1 MVYNVQKPSEMIET
15 NQSGRL
21 FIMSR
26 LDDLLIKAKDLANAA
41 GNKAQEMAELTK
53 LRLQAAQLRSDL
65 DANYLKMGEI
75 VYELKKAD
83 TENED
88 LIAMCIA
95 EIDAQHRELEEL
107 NQKIDDLKNEVKCP
121 ECMASNPKDAL
132 YCSRCGAALIRPQEE
147 TGDEEDADEASET
160 DDTDETPEE
169 PEEPGETGEKP
180 AE

>member
-1 MVYNVQKPSEMIET
+1 
-15 NQSGRL
+15 
-21 FIMSR
+21 MSR
-26 LDDLLIKAKDLANAA
+26 LDDLLIKAKDFASAA
-41 GNKAQEMAELTK
+41 GSKAQEMAELTK

-95 EIDAQHRELEEL
+95 EIDAQHKELEEL

-121 ECMASNPKDAL
+121 ECMASNPKEAL
-132 YCSRCGAALIRPQEE
+132 YCSRCGSALIRAEEAPAEEE
-147 TGDEEDADEASET
+147 TDLATVEEPSMEPAASEEAEASAEKAPE
-160 DDTDETPEE
+160 DTPE
-169 PEEPGETGEKP
+169 
-180 AE
+180 A

>member
-1 MVYNVQKPSEMIET
+1 
-15 NQSGRL
+15 
-21 FIMSR
+21 MSR

-75 VYELKKAD
+75 VYELKKAN

-95 EIDAQHRELEEL
+95 EIDAQHKELEEL
-107 NQKIDDLKNEVKCP
+107 NQKIDDLKNEAKCP
-121 ECMASNPKDAL
+121 ECMASNPKESL
-132 YCSRCGAALIRPQEE
+132 YCSRCGAALIRPQAEAAEDSAGEGPMEAEE
-147 TGDEEDADEASET
+147 MAEQVV
-160 DDTDETPEE
+160 E
-169 PEEPGETGEKP
+169 PEENTPE
-180 AE
+180 A

>member
-1 MVYNVQKPSEMIET
+1 
-15 NQSGRL
+15 
-21 FIMSR
+21 MSR
-26 LDDLLIKAKDLANAA
+26 LDDLLIKAKDLASAA

-95 EIDAQHRELEEL
+95 EIDAQHKELEEL

-121 ECMASNPKDAL
+121 ECMASNPKEAL
-132 YCSRCGAALIRPQEE
+132 YCSRCGAALIHPQEE
-147 TGDEEDADEASET
+147 TCEDAEEEAAEEAAET
-160 DDTDETPEE
+160 AEAAQACETPAE
-169 PEEPGETGEKP
+169 PEEKAQENTPE
-180 AE
+180 

>member
-1 MVYNVQKPSEMIET
+1 
-15 NQSGRL
+15 
-21 FIMSR
+21 MSR
-26 LDDLLIKAKDLANAA
+26 LDDLLIKAKDFASAA
-41 GNKAQEMAELTK
+41 GSKAQEMAELTK

-95 EIDAQHRELEEL
+95 EIDAQHKELEEL

-121 ECMASNPKDAL
+121 ECMASNPKEAL
-132 YCSRCGAALIRPQEE
+132 YCSRCGSALIRAEEAPAEEE
-147 TGDEEDADEASET
+147 TDLAT
-160 DDTDETPEE
+160 V
-169 PEEPGETGEKP
+169 EEPGMEPAASEEAEAP
-180 AE
+180 AEKAPEDTPEA